1 MFFNNKN
8 YNKLN
13 LGYLDNYISNY
24 NEFSLNINIS
34 KINYY
39 LNKFCFISHENED
52 FIFNV
57 LNLDYLKNFYENLFF
72 KKLFLNLNKN
82 SKNFFNIS
90 FKKIIKKISFLL
102 KTEFYDDLIFSN
114 NNEIDFFIDDFSIYS
129 KFYCKNIFFENCNL
143 SFFDSFNNGFIH
155 LLLKIFLNVKNI
167 IFNNCIFRILNSNN
181 EKNNFILIYE
191 ILFLLI
197 KKENLKNINK
207 ISFKNIKFYLYS
219 NEKLDIINLN
229 NENIEIIKNSLN
241 FNNIYFEN

>member
-1 MFFNNKN
+1 MKM
-8 YNKLN
+8 KIN
-13 LGYLDNYISNY
+13 LGYFDNFISN
-24 NEFSLNINIS
+24 NFNFHINLNS
-34 KINYY
+34 KFNYY
-39 LNKFCFISHENED
+39 LNKFCFISFENENA
-52 FIFNV
+52 IFNV
-57 LNLDYLKNFYENLFF
+57 LNLDYLKKIYENLNFD
-72 KKLFLNLNKN
+72 KLILNLNKN
-82 SKNFFNIS
+82 SKNYFNIS
-90 FKKIIKKISFLL
+90 FKKILKKISFLKKDL
-102 KTEFYDDLIFSN
+102 IYDLIFSN
-114 NNEIDFFIDDFSIYS
+114 NNEIDFFIDDFSNSKIY
-129 KFYCKNIFFENCNL
+129 CENIFFENCNL
-143 SFFDSFNNGFIH
+143 RFFDSFNNGFIH

-229 NENIEIIKNSLN
+229 NENIEKIKNSLN